1 MKIIENELQVIV
13 EQILKKNKNTL
24 SLFLL
29 KSSKNKVIFT
39 VNEIQSIIK
48 QVLKEYEEEQLNIY
62 MKTMVS

>member
-13 EQILKKNKNTL
+13 EQILKKNKNAL

-62 MKTMVS
+62 R

>member
-62 MKTMVS
+62 R